1 MSDND
6 DKKNDKKS
14 GSDPY
19 DFFKLSSEPGDSNK
33 GGKGKGPKIPFWAI
47 IIIIIAITG
56 ILNVLLVPRQENL
69 IAFSEFKSMIENGQI
84 VSVDIGETYFTG
96 YMAVSKE
103 NVDMS
108 ITGSLF
114 KTPGKSESVKTAGIL
129 TESFLT
135 LLDDKGVTYKIIA
148 KQNSFFM
155 QLLLN
160 LIIPFGFIFLMWFLI
175 FRKISCVCDKRY
187 IFADIVLLT
196 LSCRSISSFPAH

>member
-103 NVDMS
+103 NVR
-108 ITGSLF
+108 G
-114 KTPGKSESVKTAGIL
+114 
-129 TESFLT
+129 
-135 LLDDKGVTYKIIA
+135 
-148 KQNSFFM
+148 
-155 QLLLN
+155 
-160 LIIPFGFIFLMWFLI
+160 
-175 FRKISCVCDKRY
+175 R
-187 IFADIVLLT
+187 ADSGYRDT
-196 LSCRSISSFPAH
+196 SM

>member
-69 IAFSEFKSMIENGQI
+69 IAFI
-84 VSVDIGETYFTG
+84 
-96 YMAVSKE
+96 
-103 NVDMS
+103 
-108 ITGSLF
+108 
-114 KTPGKSESVKTAGIL
+114 SVKRIL
-129 TESFLT
+129 PDTWQFLKKM
-135 LLDDKGVTYKIIA
+135 LICPLPVAFSKLREKA
-148 KQNSFFM
+148 
-155 QLLLN
+155 N
-160 LIIPFGFIFLMWFLI
+160 L
-175 FRKISCVCDKRY
+175 
-187 IFADIVLLT
+187 
-196 LSCRSISSFPAH
+196 